1 MCSRCGDVLLE
12 GERDDGEP
20 PRHLV
25 CDPAGRRALAHR
37 MEASRAVQR
46 VIAALA
52 TVPPIR
58 DRLTSAIAEM
68 PDACDV
74 SHALAFLAQARNVV
88 DCTPNLTPQQR
99 RVATSFLD
107 ATERKLGA

>member
-1 MCSRCGDVLLE
+1 
-12 GERDDGEP
+12 
-20 PRHLV
+20 
-25 CDPAGRRALAHR
+25 

-52 TVPPIR
+52 TVPPIGT
-58 DRLTSAIAEM
+58 RLGAAIADI
-68 PDACDV
+68 PDACDL
-74 SHALAFLAQARNVV
+74 SHALAFLAQARTVV

-99 RVATSFLD
+99 RMATSFLD